1 MQMTWE
7 MFFCE
12 FYDYLLFT
20 DILFEEAAVKKDV
33 LQLCGLYS
41 DVRRPQ
47 LPSHAHHNNFLMK
60 NSFLPPAHRSDG
72 AAQPNM
78 KHKT

>member
-1 MQMTWE
+1 MIREIIDFLPHTTPGQAIWE
-7 MFFCE
+7 MFFCK

-41 DVRRPQ
+41 DVR
-47 LPSHAHHNNFLMK
+47 
-60 NSFLPPAHRSDG
+60 
-72 AAQPNM
+72 
-78 KHKT
+78 